1 VSNRNE
7 PVEVEVTE
15 VIAETD
21 KAILCVI
28 DGEQVWIPTS
38 QIDAN
43 SEVWKY
49 GDDGA
54 LVIPRW
60 LAEEKELT

>member
-1 VSNRNE
+1 VSDQNE

-15 VIAETD
+15 VIAQTD

-28 DGEQVWIPTS
+28 EGEHVWIPTS
-38 QIDAN
+38 QIKDE
-43 SEVWKY
+43 SEVCED
-49 GDDGA
+49 GDSGT

-60 LAEEKELT
+60 LAKEKGLE